1 MGYYLLLKICFSR
14 LLWIINSSLEN
25 IFYDRI
31 KVVFWTVCST
41 WVTAP
46 LHCQRGFVQ
55 ISKKYWK
62 YKWWWKTSKL
72 YISETKKKPH
82 CNQCHT
88 FYTFSKRKT
97 KCFGP
102 VSIFR
107 LKGMLWRSHYGFALL
122 PYYEDN
128 CPQVKHKFIYILS
141 VRLDLLIYETE
152 PG

>member
-1 MGYYLLLKICFSR
+1 MGYYLLLKICFPR

-25 IFYDRI
+25 IFYDPI

-46 LHCQRGFVQ
+46 WHCQRAFVQ
-55 ISKKYWK
+55 ISKNYWK
-62 YKWWWKTSKL
+62 YKWWLKTSKL

-82 CNQCHT
+82 CNQCYT

-107 LKGMLWRSHYGFALL
+107 LKYMRWRSHYGFALL

-128 CPQVKHKFIYILS
+128 CPQVKHKFISILS
-141 VRLDLLIYETE
+141 VRLDLLTYEPE

>member
-72 YISETKKKPH
+72 YISETKKNPTVINVIRFTHFQKEKQNVLDQFQYLGWRVCCGVPIMVLH
-82 CNQCHT
+82 CFLT
-88 FYTFSKRKT
+88 MKT
-97 KCFGP
+97 I
-102 VSIFR
+102 VH
-107 LKGMLWRSHYGFALL
+107 RSNINL
-122 PYYEDN
+122 
-128 CPQVKHKFIYILS
+128 FIY
-141 VRLDLLIYETE
+141 
-152 PG
+152 